1 MISNVGRRIIY
12 NGLTVL
18 ILSIFFLA
26 GGVVGINM
34 QNIEAEKTQMTLQ
47 LKLLKTEQ
55 QQLSDRIVLLTSCAE
70 GSIISVEGIQFV
82 CMPVEVIEH
91 TDPSKKFEKEY
102 I

>member
-1 MISNVGRRIIY
+1 MISNVGRRLIY

-26 GGVVGINM
+26 GGIVGINM
-34 QNIEAEKTQMTLQ
+34 QKVEAEKIQMTLQ

-70 GSIISVEGIQFV
+70 SSIISIEGILFV
-82 CMPVEVIEH
+82 CMPVEMIKH
-91 TDPSKKFEKEY
+91 TDSPEEEY
-102 I
+102 IL